1 MIYGCGDTYC
11 TLAVED
17 DGDINGYGDNMAAYG
32 WYEFYKNYW
41 KSGSGHGK
49 IKDTR

>member
-1 MIYGCGDTYC
+1 MIYGYGDTYC

-17 DGDINGYGDNMAAYG
+17 GGDINDGIWLIG
-32 WYEFYKNYW
+32 FYKNYW

>member
-17 DGDINGYGDNMAAYG
+17 DKNGGI
-32 WYEFYKNYW
+32 WLIEFYKNYW

>member
-17 DGDINGYGDNMAAYG
+17 DGDINGYGDNNG
-32 WYEFYKNYW
+32 GIWLIEFYKNY
-41 KSGSGHGK
+41 
-49 IKDTR
+49 